1 MIDSKYQI
9 NISNQNQHHLRYFTY
24 IEGSVDREEESVS
37 ASNIEHDV
45 SLVCLTQMIEDPRP
59 PVVSQVVQS

>member
-9 NISNQNQHHLRYFTY
+9 NISNPHYVYFTY

-37 ASNIEHDV
+37 ASNIEHDIP
-45 SLVCLTQMIEDPRP
+45 LVGLAQMVEYPRP
-59 PVVSQVVQS
+59 SVVSEVVQS